1 MEAEMINQRKVKQFI
16 QYNIETNPRETCFW
30 FVVIII
36 GLPVFFSNL
45 IGLDI
50 VSPMLLGILI
60 LGHVQ
65 VYYVTTK
72 KILTLKFAIVA
83 LILGMLLGILINTIA
98 PYLTLL
104 YLPVCWII
112 GELIQKFFK

>member
-45 IGLDI
+45 IGL
-50 VSPMLLGILI
+50 
-60 LGHVQ
+60 
-65 VYYVTTK
+65 
-72 KILTLKFAIVA
+72 
-83 LILGMLLGILINTIA
+83 
-98 PYLTLL
+98 
-104 YLPVCWII
+104 C
-112 GELIQKFFK
+112 FFTPL

>member
-60 LGHVQ
+60 
-65 VYYVTTK
+65 
-72 KILTLKFAIVA
+72 
-83 LILGMLLGILINTIA
+83 NTIA